1 MTTKRALI
9 RSLRALIRSLPNAWL
24 NHADNLLF
32 EDRLRRKIL
41 SLTREHVV
49 RVVYDIGANKGEW
62 STQVAEWLPGAKFV
76 LFEANAIHEPL
87 LAARGFDYAIAL
99 LSSDF
104 EPKAF
109 FQIGGTGDSYLKEL
123 SHHYEGVTPVR
134 RDSQPLD
141 YLVESRG
148 FPLPDFVK
156 IDTQGSELDVIKG
169 GEQTLRNATFML
181 LECPVQEINQG
192 APDLADYMATLK
204 NLGFKPSSIVEHHE
218 SNGEL
223 FQVDILFVADRIL

>member
-1 MTTKRALI
+1 MTTK
-9 RSLRALIRSLPNAWL
+9 RALIRSLPNAWL
-24 NHADNLLF
+24 DRADNFLV

-49 RVVYDIGANKGEW
+49 RVVYDIGANQGEW
-62 STQVAEWLPGAKFV
+62 STQAAAWLPSANFV
-76 LFEANAIHEPL
+76 LFEANAIREPL

-104 EPKAF
+104 ESKPF
-109 FQIGGTGDSYLKEL
+109 FSIGGTGDSYLKEL

-141 YLVESRG
+141 YLVESSG

-156 IDTQGSELDVIKG
+156 IDTQGSELDAIKG
-169 GEQTLRNATFML
+169 GQKTLRNAAFLL
-181 LECPVQEINQG
+181 LECPVQEVNQG
-192 APDLADYMATLK
+192 APNLADYITTLK

-223 FQVDILFVADRIL
+223 FQVDIFFVADRIL